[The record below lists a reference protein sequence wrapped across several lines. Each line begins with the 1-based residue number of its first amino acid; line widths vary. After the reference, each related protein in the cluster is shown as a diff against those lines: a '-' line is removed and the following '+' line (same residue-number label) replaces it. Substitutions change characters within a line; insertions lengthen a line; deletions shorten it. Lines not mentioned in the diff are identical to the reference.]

1 MSNKKFQVEMAE
13 EKAFDFHLM
22 KRLLAYI
29 KPYIFQMAVTILL
42 LVLVTLA
49 DLARPY
55 LIKLAIDNH
64 LTAFASN
71 TSSFKEHAG
80 ALLRLVLFYLLLI
93 AASLG

>member
-1 MSNKKFQVEMAE
+1 MISFNKG
-13 EKAFDFHLM
+13 
-22 KRLLAYI
+22 
-29 KPYIFQMAVTILL
+29 LL
-42 LVLVTLA
+42 LILNLISSDGCDNITVVLVTLA